1 MNGFSAAIVTLVP
14 VVLTILSSP
23 ALSSI
28 VTLYQRIIPF
38 CSAEG
43 RGSHDNWI
51 DLESSV
57 LAWKL
62 AGIPDGARVKCN
74 HKLRHKN
81 QLENVSI

>member
-1 MNGFSAAIVTLVP
+1 MNGISAATVTLVS
-14 VVLTILSSP
+14 VVLMIRFSP

-43 RGSHDNWI
+43 RGSHDSWI
-51 DLESSV
+51 DLESSA

-74 HKLRHKN
+74 RKHRHKN
-81 QLENVSI
+81 ENVSI